1 MHAMSKDLS
10 VPTVCYDQVSEAL
23 GEKIKDHEP

>member
-10 VPTVCYDQVSEAL
+10 VPTVMIKYLRPWKSES
-23 GEKIKDHEP
+23 KDHEP